1 MADLR
6 RTRTQPLDG
15 IVREI
20 YGSLSEHM
28 SFGCSLEVVGSAFQS
43 HITALHR
50 VDLTAGRAWLEV
62 ASGMDAL
69 EFSSFAETYATRWAG
84 QNLWVERGMPAL
96 LGRGYGT
103 GDEVVSEGELVS
115 SEYYRHFLKP
125 VDVHF
130 GLGINVL
137 NEGGS
142 LLSIITLNRS
152 KRAGPFARHE
162 LLLAEQ
168 LRPHL
173 VNAYSI
179 YRRLAAM
186 QVAAASL
193 RETFDHAPI
202 GMLVL
207 DGTGRLVEQNA
218 EASRLMATKAGIS
231 CAPDHTLR
239 LACPS
244 ARVKLR
250 AALARL
256 CATCP
261 APMPECIVI
270 GKAGEQSV
278 GTLVLH
284 LCAFPASE
292 SHVMVRNGRILGFLC
307 ELNRH
312 SEAQFAARMLQVALD
327 LTPMEAAVVLSLRDH
342 HDPMHVA
349 LELDLAISTVRSHL
363 KHAFRKTGATR
374 QSDLLRLVDRLLLTA
389 PC

>member
-1 MADLR
+1 MAELRGVRTLSLDDL
-6 RTRTQPLDG
+6 
-15 IVREI
+15 VRDI

-28 SFGCSLEVVGSAFQS
+28 SFNPSIEAVGSAFQS

-50 VDLTAGRAWLEV
+50 VDLQAGRAWLEV
-62 ASGMDAL
+62 ALGLNTL
-69 EFSSFAETYATRWAG
+69 EFSSFAEAYATRWAG

-103 GDEVVSEGELVS
+103 GDEVVSECELVR

-130 GLGINVL
+130 GLGINVH
-137 NEGGS
+137 NEAGS
-142 LLSIITLNRS
+142 QLSIISFNRS
-152 KRAGPFARHE
+152 KRAGPFEHDE

-179 YRRLAAM
+179 YRRLVALQEAAT
-186 QVAAASL
+186 SL

-207 DGTGRLVEQNA
+207 DANGHLVEQNA
-218 EASRLMATKAGIS
+218 EASRLLATNTGIS
-231 CAPDHTLR
+231 CAPNHALR
-239 LACPS
+239 LACPT
-244 ARVKLR
+244 
-250 AALARL
+250 ARL
-256 CATCP
+256 KLKDALSRLGAAFP

-270 GKAGEQSV
+270 GKFGESGI

-284 LCAFPASE
+284 LCAFPASV
-292 SHVMVRNGRILGFLC
+292 SQVMVREGRILGFLC

-312 SEAQFAARMLQVALD
+312 SETQFAAQMLRVTLD

-374 QSDLLRLVDRLLLTA
+374 QSELLQLVDRVLSAA
-389 PC
+389 PS